1 MPSIIRASE
10 HGGAIAATAFNYE
23 DLTSQA
29 KRSLDALRADA
40 IKEAGRIVAK
50 AQQEAEAIRRQAEH
64 QGRQA
69 AIDAARQM
77 MQQEL
82 QTLLPALRQVISEI
96 QHAKQAWLRHWEAAA
111 VHVAAAI
118 AKRVIRRELS
128 QRPQIALGLIR
139 EALELAA
146 GNAQLRI
153 RVNAEDYNLLGND
166 VDILVKEMSGLAQV
180 EVIADAEISRG
191 GCRVETRFGLI
202 DEQIE
207 EQLRRIEEELTA

>member
-1 MPSIIRASE
+1 MPSIIRASD

-23 DLTSQA
+23 DLTNQA
-29 KRSLDALRADA
+29 KRSLDAVRAEA
-40 IKEAGRIVAK
+40 IKEAARIVAK
-50 AQQEAEAIRRQAEH
+50 AQQEAEAIRRQAEQ

-69 AIDAARQM
+69 AIDSARQL

-128 QRPQIALGLIR
+128 QSPQIALSLIR

-146 GNAQLRI
+146 GNAQLRV
-153 RVNAEDYNLLGND
+153 RVNPDDYKLLGD
-166 VDILVKEMSGLAQV
+166 EVDMLVREMSGLAQV
-180 EVIADAEISRG
+180 EVTADAEISRG

>member
-1 MPSIIRASE
+1 MPSIIRASD

-23 DLTSQA
+23 DLTNQA
-29 KRSLDALRADA
+29 KRSLDALRAEA
-40 IKEAGRIVAK
+40 VKEAARIVAK
-50 AQQEAEAIRRQAEH
+50 AQQEAEAIRRQAEQ

-69 AIDAARQM
+69 AIDAARQL

-128 QRPQIALGLIR
+128 QSPQIALTLIR

-153 RVNAEDYNLLGND
+153 RVNPEDYKLLGDD
-166 VDILVKEMSGLAQV
+166 VDVLVHEMSGLAQI

>member
-1 MPSIIRASE
+1 MPSIIRASD

-23 DLTSQA
+23 DLTKQA
-29 KRSLDALRADA
+29 KRSLDALRAEA
-40 IKEAGRIVAK
+40 IKEAARIVAK
-50 AQQEAEAIRRQAEH
+50 AQQEAEAIRRQAEQ

-69 AIDAARQM
+69 AIDSARQL

-128 QRPQIALGLIR
+128 QSPQIALTLIR

-146 GNAQLRI
+146 GNAQLRV
-153 RVNAEDYNLLGND
+153 RVNPEDYKLLGND
-166 VDILVKEMSGLAQV
+166 VDLLVREMSGLAQV

>member
-1 MPSIIRASE
+1 MPSIIRASD

-23 DLTSQA
+23 DLTNQA
-29 KRSLDALRADA
+29 KRSLDALRAEA
-40 IKEAGRIVAK
+40 IKEAARIVAK
-50 AQQEAEAIRRQAEH
+50 AQQEAEAIRRQAEQ

-69 AIDAARQM
+69 AIDAARQL

-128 QRPQIALGLIR
+128 QSPQIALTLIR

-146 GNAQLRI
+146 GNAQLRV
-153 RVNAEDYNLLGND
+153 RVNPEDYKLLGDD
-166 VDILVKEMSGLAQV
+166 VDVLVHEMSGLAQI

>member
-1 MPSIIRASE
+1 MPSIIRASD

-23 DLTSQA
+23 DLTNQA
-29 KRSLDALRADA
+29 KRSLDALRAEA
-40 IKEAGRIVAK
+40 IKEAARIVAK
-50 AQQEAEAIRRQAEH
+50 AQQEAEAIRRQAEQ

-69 AIDAARQM
+69 AIDAARQL

-128 QRPQIALGLIR
+128 QSPQIALTLIR

-153 RVNAEDYNLLGND
+153 RVNPEDYKLLGDD
-166 VDILVKEMSGLAQV
+166 VDVLVHEMSGLAQI

>member
-1 MPSIIRASE
+1 MPSIIRASD

-23 DLTSQA
+23 DLTNQA
-29 KRSLDALRADA
+29 KRSLDALRAEA
-40 IKEAGRIVAK
+40 VKEAARIVAK
-50 AQQEAEAIRRQAEH
+50 AQQEAEAIRRQAEQ

-69 AIDAARQM
+69 AIDAARQL

-128 QRPQIALGLIR
+128 QSPQIALTLIR

-146 GNAQLRI
+146 GNAQLRV
-153 RVNAEDYNLLGND
+153 RVNPEDYKLLGDD
-166 VDILVKEMSGLAQV
+166 VDVLVHEMSGLAQI

>member
-10 HGGAIAATAFNYE
+10 HGGAVAATAFNYE
-23 DLTSQA
+23 DLTAQA
-29 KRSLDALRADA
+29 RRAVDVLRA
-40 IKEAGRIVAK
+40 EAVKQAAKIVAE
-50 AQQEAEAIRRQAEH
+50 AQQQAEAIRRQAEQ

-69 AIDAARQM
+69 AIDSARQLM
-77 MQQEL
+77 RQEL
-82 QTLLPALRQVISEI
+82 ETLLPALRQAISEI
-96 QHAKQAWLRHWEAAA
+96 QHAKQAWVRHWEAAA

-128 QRPQIALGLIR
+128 QKPEIALSLIR

-146 GNAQLRI
+146 GHAQLRI
-153 RVNAEDYNLLGND
+153 RINPQDHKLLGD
-166 VDILVKEMSGLAQV
+166 EVEILVRELSGLA
-180 EVIADAEISRG
+180 ETELIPDPEITRG

-207 EQLRRIEEELTA
+207 TQLQRIEEELTA